1 MALKLAVINLVWSV
15 VLIFPNFSASHNTA
29 PVVHDTASGDVT
41 GKWWTIAPN
50 RTIEAYLGIP
60 YAKPPVGPRR
70 FKDPEP
76 FGKWIGVYDG
86 TKEPTRCLQINA
98 FLPEKTVEGSE
109 DCLYLNVYT
118 PSHSSPAGYPVMV
131 FIHGGGFVDGSATS
145 DIYGPE
151 KLLIKDIILVTL
163 HYRLGFLGFASLDD
177 KDFAGNYGLKDQ
189 SLALKWVKNNIAKF
203 GGDANKITLV
213 GESAGAASAHYQ
225 VLSKHSQD
233 LFQQA
238 ILMSGTADCPW
249 AVSKPHQNGNLTAK
263 MANFVNCSVD
273 DSTTE
278 LLECL
283 RKVDATE
290 FLKHNKKFQT
300 VWNGSFVPIVIFRP
314 VLESSFDNSFMTYE
328 AHRAPAPKPMMIGVT
343 SAEGALVLELLK
355 SDKTKRVGE
364 ALSELDKRF
373 LEIIPVEG
381 DFYEEQFPEKKAAS
395 IREKYFGNLT
405 ISNETMPQL
414 IKLYSD
420 IYFLNGTKET
430 IKRHRGVKYLYKF
443 GYEGSFSISQLISG
457 DLTSKNGA
465 CHADDLLYLFPMK
478 PFVAKRV
485 GNETDK
491 DKEISAKMVDLVT
504 NYVIEG
510 NPNSK
515 SKPNIW
521 TTSTEDMDFL
531 SISPEG
537 NFEMKK
543 HFPDA

>member
-1 MALKLAVINLVWSV
+1 
-15 VLIFPNFSASHNTA
+15 
-29 PVVHDTASGDVT
+29 
-41 GKWWTIAPN
+41 
-50 RTIEAYLGIP
+50 
-60 YAKPPVGPRR
+60 
-70 FKDPEP
+70 
-76 FGKWIGVYDG
+76 
-86 TKEPTRCLQINA
+86 
-98 FLPEKTVEGSE
+98 
-109 DCLYLNVYT
+109 
-118 PSHSSPAGYPVMV
+118 MV

-225 VLSKHSQD
+225 VLSKHSQ
-233 LFQQA
+233 
-238 ILMSGTADCPW
+238 
-249 AVSKPHQNGNLTAK
+249 
-263 MANFVNCSVD
+263 VD

-300 VWNGSFVPIVIFRP
+300 
-314 VLESSFDNSFMTYE
+314 
-328 AHRAPAPKPMMIGVT
+328 
-343 SAEGALVLELLK
+343 
-355 SDKTKRVGE
+355 
-364 ALSELDKRF
+364 
-373 LEIIPVEG
+373 
-381 DFYEEQFPEKKAAS
+381 
-395 IREKYFGNLT
+395 
-405 ISNETMPQL
+405 
-414 IKLYSD
+414 LYSD

-430 IKRHRGVKYLYKF
+430 IKRHRGDKYLYKF

-457 DLTSKNGA
+457 DPTSKNGA

-491 DKEISAKMVDLVT
+491 DKEISARDVDLELT
-504 NYVIEG
+504 
-510 NPNSK
+510 
-515 SKPNIW
+515 
-521 TTSTEDMDFL
+521 
-531 SISPEG
+531 
-537 NFEMKK
+537 
-543 HFPDA
+543 